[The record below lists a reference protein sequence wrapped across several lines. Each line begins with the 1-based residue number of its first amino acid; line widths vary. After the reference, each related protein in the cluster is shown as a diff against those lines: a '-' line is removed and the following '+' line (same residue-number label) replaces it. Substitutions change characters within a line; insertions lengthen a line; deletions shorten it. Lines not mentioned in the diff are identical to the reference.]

1 MWTVGREKEGERVK
15 KTKKKESREVGGG
28 DGERKGKRKKETEG
42 KWGENKEWRRGSVL
56 LCLLLNQ
63 QNLFS
68 QRSQF
73 STHFSNNSPGA

>member
-42 KWGENKEWRRGSVL
+42 EVGRKQGMAAGIGFALSFAQPTKSVL
-56 LCLLLNQ
+56 SEESVFNPFQ
-63 QNLFS
+63 Q
-68 QRSQF
+68 
-73 STHFSNNSPGA
+73 